1 MWWERWIPKLYL
13 TKSNIC
19 GVECIYSETGI
30 SFNYAVLNIKK
41 NKVEVSVQGTTTD
54 AKEILTL
61 AKKLSAVVSLAIVGK
76 GVITKKIIFKS
87 NPRVIEIQDD
97 LEKLLEFC
105 QDYGYRYNEADLY
118 NFKSYA
124 WQQYNKYS
132 QGKNAKNMW
141 DEDTRRLAGRF

>member
-1 MWWERWIPKLYL
+1 M
-13 TKSNIC
+13 
-19 GVECIYSETGI
+19 
-30 SFNYAVLNIKK
+30 
-41 NKVEVSVQGTTTD
+41 
-54 AKEILTL
+54 AK
-61 AKKLSAVVSLAIVGK
+61 
-76 GVITKKIIFKS
+76 ITYKS

-124 WQQYNKYS
+124 WQQFNKFS

-141 DEDTRRLAGRF
+141 DEDARRFAGRF

>member
-1 MWWERWIPKLYL
+1 M
-13 TKSNIC
+13 
-19 GVECIYSETGI
+19 
-30 SFNYAVLNIKK
+30 
-41 NKVEVSVQGTTTD
+41 
-54 AKEILTL
+54 AK
-61 AKKLSAVVSLAIVGK
+61 
-76 GVITKKIIFKS
+76 ITIKS

-141 DEDTRRLAGRF
+141 WEDARRLAGRF